1 MPSRFVSFPLERS
14 DAALARTEQRSQAGD
29 HLGQLGD
36 RHLLVHGAHTMPS
49 RRGRIPSPAVTDG
62 ELILVAGALLAAG
75 IAAAL
80 LAQRIRLPGLLLFLG
95 LGMAIGSDGLDWIDF
110 SDYELARTIGIVALA
125 LILFEGGLAAG
136 FDEIRPVLRPSL
148 SLALLG
154 TFATAAIT
162 GMAAVWLFDL
172 GTLQGLL
179 LGSIVASTDGAAIF
193 ALLRGS
199 TLRRKLARTLEGE
212 AGFNDPVAVLLVIGF
227 IDWIQKPDYGV
238 GDMAI
243 LFAEEIVIGAAVGI
257 AVGWV
262 AAQGLQR
269 TRLESTGLYPVASLA
284 TAAIAFGAADATHGS
299 GFLSVYVAGLALGS
313 ARIPAKRTVTVFHQG
328 LAWVAQIAMFLALGL
343 LVFPSQLDEVAV
355 RGTALALVLVFVARP
370 LATFVSTAFDRF
382 TNSERVVLGWAGL
395 RGAVPVVLATFPVIE
410 GVEGSR
416 TFFNIVFFAVVI
428 STILQGTTFEPL
440 ARRLGVTTTEPALP
454 RPLAETG
461 TIRRLGAEVLEF
473 PVGPDYALV
482 GHRVRDLGLPRDAL
496 LSVIV
501 RGEEAVLPRGSTRIE
516 AGDRLHVVVRTEVAK
531 RMDLVVERWETGP
544 VGPPPVERGALIGA
558 TVFSSR
564 PWDAERDG
572 DAAYPET
579 IDGILVR
586 EHLRTRREVHGAL
599 VSLTDGRYAVTGQT
613 LALGSAKQIQAYA
626 RRRLARET
634 DDTTRAWWQEVIGA
648 LAR

>member
-1 MPSRFVSFPLERS
+1 VS
-14 DAALARTEQRSQAGD
+14 
-29 HLGQLGD
+29 
-36 RHLLVHGAHTMPS
+36 
-49 RRGRIPSPAVTDG
+49 DG

-75 IAAAL
+75 IAASL

-125 LILFEGGLAAG
+125 LILFEGGLIAG
-136 FDEIRPVLRPSL
+136 FDEIRPVLRPAL
-148 SLALLG
+148 SLALVG

-172 GTLQGLL
+172 DTLQGLL
-179 LGSIVASTDGAAIF
+179 LGSIIASTDGAAIF

-227 IDWIQKPDYGV
+227 IDWIQKPDYGAA
-238 GDMAI
+238 DMAL
-243 LFAEEIVIGAAVGI
+243 LFGEELVMGTAVGV
-257 AVGWV
+257 AVGWLAV
-262 AAQGLQR
+262 QGLKR
-269 TRLESTGLYPVASLA
+269 TRLDSTGLYPVATLA
-284 TAAIAFGAADATHGS
+284 TAAVAFGAADTLLGS
-299 GFLSVYVAGLALGS
+299 GFLAVYVAGLMLGS

-343 LVFPSQLDEVAV
+343 LVFPSDLGGEVV
-355 RGTALALVLVFVARP
+355 EGTALALVLVLVARP
-370 LATFVSTAFDRF
+370 LATFVSTAFERF
-382 TNSERVVLGWAGL
+382 STAERVVLGWAGL

-410 GVEGSR
+410 GVEGSDE
-416 TFFNIVFFAVVI
+416 FFNIVFFAVVI
-428 STILQGTTFEPL
+428 STLLQGTTFEPL
-440 ARRLGVTTTEPALP
+440 AKRLGVTTTEPALP

-461 TIRRLGAEVLEF
+461 TIRRLGAEVVEF
-473 PVGPDYALV
+473 PVGPNYALV
-482 GHRVRDLGLPRDAL
+482 GRRVRELGLPRDAL

-516 AGDRLHVVVRTEVAK
+516 AGDRLHLVVRSEVAK
-531 RMDLVVERWETGP
+531 RMGEVVERWEAGP
-544 VGPPPVERGALIGA
+544 VGPPPMERQAGVGAA
-558 TVFSSR
+558 VFSSR

-572 DAAYPET
+572 EAAYPEEV
-579 IDGILVR
+579 DGVPVH
-586 EHLRTRREVHGAL
+586 EYLRTRRDKGGAL
-599 VSLTDGRYAVTGQT
+599 VSLTDGRYAVTGPT
-613 LALGSAKQIQAYA
+613 LALGGAKQIQAYA

-634 DDTTRAWWQEVIGA
+634 DDAIRAWWQEVIGA